1 MTMKEI
7 FLGVNPEKFMIL
19 NIYKEILPGGDDE
32 ENKFSNIY
40 YFRN

>member
-1 MTMKEI
+1 MGI

-19 NIYKEILPGGDDE
+19 NIYKNKLYGGDDE
-32 ENKFSNIY
+32 ENKFSKSNFY